1 MPAKLHNIGQFVAI
15 DGRPVTSTRGT
26 IKEIAKAYRKFY
38 AFATSAEQD
47 RATKAEPFLCMHI
60 TCPPASYDVNV
71 EPAKDEVLFSDPS
84 HVTTLAEQLFVGFY
98 GTQVLEQPS
107 PKKHL
112 GASGKSAVIDT
123 GFDTLLA
130 RKPPQSGIK
139 TTWPDMYTGPA
150 TQSRGAISDSNE
162 KQQGDRRSS
171 PQITPSLQHQ
181 TTASDV
187 DDQPTQRA
195 SEPLRPHFNMYDA
208 DDQEFLEKAPA
219 ASQDVTMD
227 EHEETILR
235 NAKITN
241 PWSLAKLNAPAQPK
255 QSVTRQ
261 EAPMQLMTPGYGE
274 SLSMRTSHNDYAA
287 QHPDPA
293 CLPSPAASSPCPERY
308 QNPGPPL
315 RPWRPGAGDALADDD
330 IIFTQEIRPQSP
342 ASRQNGAL
350 DAWIR
355 PQKPT
360 VQLPSFQRAS
370 NVYKEDGIFSDPPPR
385 DFDHRYGS
393 SREGGPFSPTS
404 EADKA
409 YESSSA
415 RLSSPIRSFR
425 SPILKS
431 SKDPPLMESMSQSPR
446 SPAAEMASD
455 IRPAPFTFSEAPPSR
470 PILSPAR
477 HLSRDQMPPPPSPS
491 QRTFKASQ
499 LPNPELDDIL
509 EFEERKRQTMMKH
522 RKAEAKFP
530 FGETNHVKLAQI
542 QRSSASILSVPSA
555 TYWKRRD
562 QTQLDLREEP
572 CNAAEDFEKRFGT
585 RQDQQEE
592 VSLPR
597 ISPHHNRYLAAKQRL
612 THGHPEPTE
621 DISEDSSP
629 VGNLDAGAALVDGS
643 SYQMPESD
651 PRAYLIRHKDNI
663 AAPGANSGLTKT
675 GLKIRR
681 TKTARLPL
689 ETTPLDT
696 ATHDLRAVSA
706 RPFPTLTVLGTW
718 CRKLGSSDPYVKT
731 GQDDFVRWSVN
742 ARDVPG
748 WERSLR
754 ELVGLHFRAKVGA
767 ECVEPDVTL
776 SLVTA
781 IKAHVDVHDL

>member
-1 MPAKLHNIGQFVAI
+1 MPAKLHNIGHFVAI
-15 DGRPVTSTRGT
+15 DGRPVTATRGT
-26 IKEIAKAYRKFY
+26 IKEIVKAYRKFY
-38 AFATSAEQD
+38 ASATSAEQD
-47 RATKAEPFLCMHI
+47 GATKVEPFLCMHI

-71 EPAKDEVLFSDPS
+71 EPAKDEVLFSDPLY
-84 HVTTLAEQLFVGFY
+84 VTTLAEQLFVGFY
-98 GTQVLEQPS
+98 GTKVLEQPP

-112 GASGKSAVIDT
+112 GASGKSAVVDT
-123 GFDTLLA
+123 FDTLLA
-130 RKPPQSGIK
+130 RKPPQGDPQ
-139 TTWPDMYTGPA
+139 TTSPGEHCGSA
-150 TQSRGAISDSNE
+150 AQSHRTLSHDNNK
-162 KQQGDRRSS
+162 KQQEDRRV
-171 PQITPSLQHQ
+171 SLQVTESVQ
-181 TTASDV
+181 SS
-187 DDQPTQRA
+187 PTQRA
-195 SEPLRPHFNMYDA
+195 SEPLRPHFNMYDL
-208 DDQEFLEKAPA
+208 DDQEHLEEGPA
-219 ASQDVTMD
+219 ASQNFTMED
-227 EHEETILR
+227 PEGTNLR
-235 NAKITN
+235 NVKVTN
-241 PWSLAKLNAPAQPK
+241 PWSIAKLNAPAQPR

-274 SLSMRTSHNDYAA
+274 SLSMRTSHNDHAA

-293 CLPSPAASSPCPERY
+293 GVPSPAASSPCPERY

-315 RPWRPGAGDALADDD
+315 RPWRLGAADALADDD
-330 IIFTQEIRPQSP
+330 IIFTQEIGPQSP

-350 DAWIR
+350 DAWVR

-370 NVYKEDGIFSDPPPR
+370 NVYNKDGKFSDPPPS

-393 SREGGPFSPTS
+393 SREGGSFSPTS

-415 RLSSPIRSFR
+415 RLSSPIRPFR
-425 SPILKS
+425 SPLLKS

-455 IRPAPFTFSEAPPSR
+455 IGPAPFKFSKAPPSR
-470 PILSPAR
+470 PTLSPAR
-477 HLSRDQMPPPPSPS
+477 HVYRDQMPPPPSPL
-491 QRTFKASQ
+491 QHTFKVSQ
-499 LPNPELDDIL
+499 SPNPELDDIL

-522 RKAEAKFP
+522 RKAEAKLP
-530 FGETNHVKLAQI
+530 FDETNPAKLAQI
-542 QRSSASILSVPSA
+542 QRSSASILSAQSA
-555 TYWKRRD
+555 MTGKRRNA
-562 QTQLDLREEP
+562 TQLDLREEP
-572 CNAAEDFEKRFGT
+572 SNPAEDFEKRFGT
-585 RQDQQEE
+585 RQDEEVE

-597 ISPHHNRYLAAKQRL
+597 NSLHHNRYLAARQRL
-612 THGHPEPTE
+612 THGHPEPTDDVDE
-621 DISEDSSP
+621 NTSAA
-629 VGNLDAGAALVDGS
+629 GNLEAGAALVDDS

-651 PRAYLIRHKDNI
+651 PRAYLMRHKDSI
-663 AAPGANSGLTKT
+663 APQGATSGFTKT

-689 ETTPLDT
+689 ETTPLDA

-706 RPFPTLTVLGTW
+706 RPFPTLSVLGTW
-718 CRKLGSSDPYVKT
+718 CRKLGSSDRYFKT

-748 WERSLR
+748 WERSLH

-781 IKAHVDVHDL
+781 IKAHVDAHDL